1 MQTTGEVEVD
11 DDEVIVGLLCK
22 LIQSFALVSIQSI
35 EIVFFS
41 TCMHLQPF
49 PPRTPNLRA
58 MRKMLDR
65 SQTPQ
70 AFYHTFQFFST
81 LLVCN
86 MLQNWVSLKLA
97 PKLTLPLVSFVPP
110 IQ

>member
-1 MQTTGEVEVD
+1 MQTTEVEVD
-11 DDEVIVGLLCK
+11 DDEVIVELLCK
-22 LIQSFALVSIQSI
+22 LIQSFFSISIQSI

-41 TCMHLQPF
+41 ACTKLQPS

-65 SQTPQ
+65 SQSPQ
-70 AFYHTFQFFST
+70 AFYHTFQFFSI
-81 LLVCN
+81 LIVCS
-86 MLQNWVSLKLA
+86 MLQNWVLQKLA
-97 PKLTLPLVSFVPP
+97 PKLRLPLVSFVPP